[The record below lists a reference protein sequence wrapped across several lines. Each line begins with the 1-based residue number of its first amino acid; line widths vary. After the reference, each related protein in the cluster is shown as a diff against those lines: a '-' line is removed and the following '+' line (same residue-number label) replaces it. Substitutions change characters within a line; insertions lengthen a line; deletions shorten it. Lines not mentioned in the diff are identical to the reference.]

1 MNLWSRK
8 TPPVSLGH
16 ASPPIPRSPAVL
28 PLDSPSCTAVN
39 RASHSVLTV
48 ARYMPSSLG
57 PPPLSHMAFSAQSP
71 SPCPGSCLHCRPS
84 AISLAI
90 TAVARTSHLR
100 TRVYPGQLN
109 IQSLSL
115 EPASCRPPHRAR
127 SCITSR
133 VAPVP
138 NRAPAP
144 PDWTDQGLSTAS
156 GCALHFK
163 APPPYHLSPTADHL
177 YAGKSCHPFSS
188 IRSRLIV
195 TGSHRQ
201 LPFHVSRSRRIP
213 APQSS

>member
-16 ASPPIPRSPAVL
+16 ASPPIPRSPVVL
-28 PLDSPSCTAVN
+28 PLDSPSRTAVN
-39 RASHSVLTV
+39 HASHSVPTV
-48 ARYMPSSLG
+48 ARYMPSGPG

-71 SPCPGSCLHCRPS
+71 SPCPGSCLRCRPS

-90 TAVARTSHLR
+90 TAIARTSRLR
-100 TRVYPGQLN
+100 TRVYPDQLN

-133 VAPVP
+133 ASAQP
-138 NRAPAP
+138 RAGTTRLDRPRPLNCLGMCP
-144 PDWTDQGLSTAS
+144 PFQG
-156 GCALHFK
+156 
-163 APPPYHLSPTADHL
+163 PPPYHLSPIADHL